1 MLNLTQ
7 LQMLHTSIPIPH
19 QWKREIKGSFD
30 ANLKKSIIEP
40 VPIREPVEWCFH
52 KSCCAI
58 DMQKL
63 NFLCY
68 RETHHF
74 QPLFQLACQISPNM
88 KKSVLDGIDGF
99 HATELD
105 EASCKLITFISEWD
119 DIAVAIYHKG
129 CLAANDV
136 CTWRLNGILH
146 LTKSNVLMILLHDH
160 GIEAAFK
167 HIWDYLK
174 LCCEKGI
181 VFNKNKFQFC

>member
-1 MLNLTQ
+1 
-7 LQMLHTSIPIPH
+7 
-19 QWKREIKGSFD
+19 
-30 ANLKKSIIEP
+30 
-40 VPIREPVEWCFH
+40 
-52 KSCCAI
+52 
-58 DMQKL
+58 MQKL
-63 NFLCY
+63 NFQCY

-74 QPLFQLACQISPNM
+74 QSLFQLACQISPNM

-119 DIAVAIYHKG
+119 NIAVAIYHKG
-129 CLAANDV
+129 YVAANDV
-136 CTWRLNGILH
+136 CTWRLNSIMH